1 MKVGMSD
8 FGLLVL
14 LSLLL
19 SVLSGYSCEPPVM
32 KMKRAKFYGL
42 IFIMLAMDCNYSPK
56 LKVKEIKKEN
66 GHPVFIL
73 KKPIGPHN
81 FKLIE
86 IDPVSRNA
94 IKYVWDVWC
103 IRIGK
108 ISCPRFNSIS
118 YGVAPEGYAQD
129 HPAGLPD
136 PLVPGKEYCI
146 AASYGKGYSSDCFKM
161 PP

>member
-1 MKVGMSD
+1 M
-8 FGLLVL
+8 
-14 LSLLL
+14 
-19 SVLSGYSCEPPVM
+19 
-32 KMKRAKFYGL
+32 RRTQFYGL
-42 IFIMLAMDCNYSPK
+42 IFFLLAIGCDYPPK

-66 GHPVFIL
+66 GRTVFIL
-73 KKPIGPHN
+73 KKQIEPHN

-103 IRIGK
+103 ICIGK
-108 ISCPRFNSIS
+108 KSCPPFNRIT
-118 YGVAPEGYAQD
+118 YGVAPEGYGQDYPAQT
-129 HPAGLPD
+129 PD

-146 AASYGKGYSSDCFKM
+146 AYSAGHGYSSDCFKM